1 MERRLQKINES
12 LRYFCSP
19 SSEGVA
25 MSMTRSVAL
34 FMLVTAVAACAK
46 KEASRAA
53 DTTRVDTTSAAPA
66 MGPGAAADTGAAATT
81 ASAAPMTDP
90 NIVFILHAANSADS
104 ARGKLAE
111 SKGTSPEVKSFGKLM
126 VGEHHALNQQGD
138 ALAKKLNVT
147 PVAPAND
154 QSEAQAR
161 MEMDSLTALAKGA
174 AWDKAYIAYEI
185 GYHQAV
191 KDIATKALAQAQNA
205 ELKALITKAAPVIQA
220 HLDKAQAIQTK
231 LGS

>member
-1 MERRLQKINES
+1 
-12 LRYFCSP
+12 
-19 SSEGVA
+19 
-25 MSMTRSVAL
+25 MSTTRTVAL
-34 FMLVTAVAACAK
+34 LLVITVAACAK
-46 KEASRAA
+46 KEASRG
-53 DTTRVDTTSAAPA
+53 VDTTLKVDTTAPSMAPPPAAETTA
-66 MGPGAAADTGAAATT
+66 AAATL
-81 ASAAPMTDP
+81 TDP
-90 NIVFILHAANSADS
+90 NIVFILHAANAADS

-111 SKGTSPEVKSFGKLM
+111 SKGTSADVKSFGKLM
-126 VGEHHALNQQGD
+126 AGEHHALNAQGD

-154 QSEAQAR
+154 QSEAQAK

-205 ELKALITKAAPVIQA
+205 ELKALITKAAPIIQA

-231 LGS
+231 MGS

>member
-1 MERRLQKINES
+1 MDRQLQKINEY
-12 LRYFCSP
+12 LRFFCSP

-25 MSMTRSVAL
+25 MSTTRTVAL
-34 FMLVTAVAACAK
+34 LLVITVAACAK
-46 KEASRAA
+46 KEASRG
-53 DTTRVDTTSAAPA
+53 VDTTLKVDTTAPSMA
-66 MGPGAAADTGAAATT
+66 PPPAETTAAAAAL
-81 ASAAPMTDP
+81 TDP
-90 NIVFILHAANSADS
+90 NIVFILHAANAADS

-111 SKGTSPEVKSFGKLM
+111 SKGTSADVKSFGKLM
-126 VGEHHALNQQGD
+126 VGEHHSLNMQGD
-138 ALAKKLNVT
+138 ALAKKLSVT

-154 QSEAQAR
+154 QSEAQAK

-191 KDIATKALAQAQNA
+191 KDIATKALAAAQNA
-205 ELKALITKAAPVIQA
+205 ELKALIKKAAPIIQA

>member
-1 MERRLQKINES
+1 
-12 LRYFCSP
+12 
-19 SSEGVA
+19 
-25 MSMTRSVAL
+25 MSTTRTIAL
-34 FMLVTAVAACAK
+34 LMVVTVAACAK

-53 DTTRVDTTSAAPA
+53 DTLKVDTTGAAPA
-66 MGPGAAADTGAAATT
+66 AVTPPPAETTAAATT
-81 ASAAPMTDP
+81 LSDP
-90 NIVFILHAANSADS
+90 NIVFVLHAANAADS

-111 SKGTSPEVKSFGKLM
+111 TKGTSPEVKSYGKLM
-126 VGEHHALNQQGD
+126 VGEHHTLNEQGD

-174 AWDKAYIAYEI
+174 AWDKAYIAYEV
-185 GYHQAV
+185 GYHQAL

-205 ELKALITKAAPVIQA
+205 ELKALITKATPIIQA

-231 LGS
+231 MGS

>member
-1 MERRLQKINES
+1 
-12 LRYFCSP
+12 
-19 SSEGVA
+19 
-25 MSMTRSVAL
+25 
-34 FMLVTAVAACAK
+34 MLVTAAAACAK

-53 DTTRVDTTSAAPA
+53 DTTRVDTTAAAPSMGAAPA
-66 MGPGAAADTGAAATT
+66 DTAAAASTAAL
-81 ASAAPMTDP
+81 TDP
-90 NIVFILHAANSADS
+90 NIVFILHAANTADS

-111 SKGTSPEVKSFGKLM
+111 TKGTSADVKSFGKLM

-154 QSEAQAR
+154 QSEAQAKA
-161 MEMDSLTALAKGA
+161 EMDSLTALAKGA
-174 AWDKAYIAYEI
+174 AWDKAYIAYEV

-191 KDIATKALAQAQNA
+191 LDIATKALAASQNA
-205 ELKALITKAAPVIQA
+205 ELKALITKAAPVIQH
-220 HLDKAQAIQTK
+220 HLDRAKEIQTK

>member
-1 MERRLQKINES
+1 MDRQLQKINEY
-12 LRYFCSP
+12 LRFFCSP

-25 MSMTRSVAL
+25 MSTTRTVAL
-34 FMLVTAVAACAK
+34 LLVITVAACAK
-46 KEASRAA
+46 KEASRGV
-53 DTTRVDTTSAAPA
+53 DTTLRVDTTAPSMAPPPAAETT
-66 MGPGAAADTGAAATT
+66 AAAAAL
-81 ASAAPMTDP
+81 TDP
-90 NIVFILHAANSADS
+90 NIVFILHAANAADS

-111 SKGTSPEVKSFGKLM
+111 SKGTSADVKQYGKM
-126 VGEHHALNQQGD
+126 MAGEHHALNQQGD

-147 PVAPAND
+147 PVAPPND

-161 MEMDSLTALAKGA
+161 AEMDSLTALAKGA

-185 GYHQAV
+185 GYHQAL
-191 KDIATKALAQAQNA
+191 KDIATKALAQAQNE
-205 ELKALITKAAPVIQA
+205 ELKALITKAAPIVQA

>member
-1 MERRLQKINES
+1 MDRQLQKINEY
-12 LRYFCSP
+12 LRFFCSP

-25 MSMTRSVAL
+25 MSTTRTVAL
-34 FMLVTAVAACAK
+34 LLVITVAACAK
-46 KEASRAA
+46 KEASRG
-53 DTTRVDTTSAAPA
+53 VDTTLKVDTTAPSMA
-66 MGPGAAADTGAAATT
+66 PPPAETTATAAAL
-81 ASAAPMTDP
+81 TDP
-90 NIVFILHAANSADS
+90 NIVFILHAANAADS

-111 SKGTSPEVKSFGKLM
+111 SKGTSADVKSFGKLM
-126 VGEHHALNQQGD
+126 VGEHHALNAQGD
-138 ALAKKLNVT
+138 ALAKKLSVT

-154 QSEAQAR
+154 QSEAQAK

-191 KDIATKALAQAQNA
+191 KDIATKALAAAQTA
-205 ELKALITKAAPVIQA
+205 ELKALSTKAAPIIQA

>member
-1 MERRLQKINES
+1 
-12 LRYFCSP
+12 
-19 SSEGVA
+19 
-25 MSMTRSVAL
+25 MSTTRTVAL
-34 FMLVTAVAACAK
+34 LLVITVAACAK
-46 KEASRAA
+46 KEASRG
-53 DTTRVDTTSAAPA
+53 VDTTLKVDTTAPSMA
-66 MGPGAAADTGAAATT
+66 PPPAETTAAAATL
-81 ASAAPMTDP
+81 TDP
-90 NIVFILHAANSADS
+90 NIVFILHAANAADS

-111 SKGTSPEVKSFGKLM
+111 SKGTSADVKSFGKLM
-126 VGEHHALNQQGD
+126 VGEHHALNAQGD
-138 ALAKKLNVT
+138 ALAKKLSVT

-154 QSEAQAR
+154 QSEAQAK

-191 KDIATKALAQAQNA
+191 KDIATKALAQAQHA
-205 ELKALITKAAPVIQA
+205 ELKALITKAAPIIQA

>member
-1 MERRLQKINES
+1 MERQLQKINEC
-12 LRYFCSP
+12 LCFFCSP

-25 MSMTRSVAL
+25 MSTTRTVAL
-34 FMLVTAVAACAK
+34 LLVITVAACAK
-46 KEASRAA
+46 KEASRG
-53 DTTRVDTTSAAPA
+53 VDTTLKVDTTAPSMAPPPAAETTA
-66 MGPGAAADTGAAATT
+66 AAATL
-81 ASAAPMTDP
+81 TDP
-90 NIVFILHAANSADS
+90 NIVFILHAANAADS

-111 SKGTSPEVKSFGKLM
+111 SKGTSADVKQFGKLM
-126 VGEHHALNQQGD
+126 VGEHHSLNMQGD
-138 ALAKKLNVT
+138 ALAKKLSVT

-154 QSEAQAR
+154 QSEAQAK

-205 ELKALITKAAPVIQA
+205 ELKALITKAAPIIQA

>member
-1 MERRLQKINES
+1 
-12 LRYFCSP
+12 
-19 SSEGVA
+19 
-25 MSMTRSVAL
+25 MSTTRTVAL
-34 FMLVTAVAACAK
+34 LLVITVAACAK
-46 KEASRAA
+46 KEASRG
-53 DTTRVDTTSAAPA
+53 VDTTLKVDTTAPSMA
-66 MGPGAAADTGAAATT
+66 PPPAETTAAAAAL
-81 ASAAPMTDP
+81 TDP
-90 NIVFILHAANSADS
+90 NIVFILHAANTADS

-111 SKGTSPEVKSFGKLM
+111 SKGTSADVKSFGKLM
-126 VGEHHALNQQGD
+126 VGEHHALNAQGD

-154 QSEAQAR
+154 QSEAQAKT
-161 MEMDSLTALAKGA
+161 EMDSLTALAKGA

-205 ELKALITKAAPVIQA
+205 ELKALITKAAPIIQA

-231 LGS
+231 MGS

>member
-1 MERRLQKINES
+1 
-12 LRYFCSP
+12 
-19 SSEGVA
+19 
-25 MSMTRSVAL
+25 MSTTRTVAL
-34 FMLVTAVAACAK
+34 FMLVTAAACAK
-46 KEASRAA
+46 KEAMRAG
-53 DTTRVDTTSAAPA
+53 DTTRVDTTGGAPA
-66 MGPGAAADTGAAATT
+66 MAPPPAAETT
-81 ASAAPMTDP
+81 AAVAPMTDA
-90 NIVFILHAANSADS
+90 NIVFVLHAANAADS
-104 ARGKLAE
+104 ARGHLAE
-111 SKGTSPEVKSFGKLM
+111 TKGTSADVKSFGKLM

-191 KDIATKALAQAQNA
+191 KDIATKALATAQNA
-205 ELKALITKAAPVIQA
+205 ELKTLITQAAPVIQK
-220 HLDKAQAIQTK
+220 HLDRAQAIQTK

>member
-1 MERRLQKINES
+1 MERRLQKLNES
-12 LRYFCSP
+12 LRFFCSP

-25 MSMTRSVAL
+25 MSTTRTVAL
-34 FMLVTAVAACAK
+34 LLVITVAACAK
-46 KEASRAA
+46 KEASRG
-53 DTTRVDTTSAAPA
+53 VDTTLKVDTTAPSMAPPPAAETTA
-66 MGPGAAADTGAAATT
+66 AAATL
-81 ASAAPMTDP
+81 TDP
-90 NIVFILHAANSADS
+90 NIVFILHAANAADS

-111 SKGTSPEVKSFGKLM
+111 SKGTSADVKQFGKLM
-126 VGEHHALNQQGD
+126 VGEHHSLNMQGD
-138 ALAKKLNVT
+138 ALAKKLSVT

-154 QSEAQAR
+154 QSEAQAK

-191 KDIATKALAQAQNA
+191 MDIATKALSQAQNA

-220 HLDKAQAIQTK
+220 HLDKAKAIQTK

>member
-1 MERRLQKINES
+1 
-12 LRYFCSP
+12 
-19 SSEGVA
+19 
-25 MSMTRSVAL
+25 MSTTRTVAL
-34 FMLVTAVAACAK
+34 LLVITVAACAK
-46 KEASRAA
+46 KEASRG
-53 DTTRVDTTSAAPA
+53 VDTTLKVDTTAPSMA
-66 MGPGAAADTGAAATT
+66 PPPAETTAAAAAL
-81 ASAAPMTDP
+81 TDP
-90 NIVFILHAANSADS
+90 NIVFILHAANAADS

-111 SKGTSPEVKSFGKLM
+111 SKGTSADVKSFGKLM
-126 VGEHHALNQQGD
+126 VGEHHALNAQGD
-138 ALAKKLNVT
+138 ALAKKLSVT

-154 QSEAQAR
+154 QSEAQAK

-191 KDIATKALAQAQNA
+191 MDIATKALSQAQNA

-220 HLDKAQAIQTK
+220 HLDKAKAIQTK

>member
-1 MERRLQKINES
+1 LERRLQKIKEY
-12 LRYFCSP
+12 LRFFCSP

-25 MSMTRSVAL
+25 MSTTRTVAL

-46 KEASRAA
+46 KEANRA
-53 DTTRVDTTSAAPA
+53 DTTRVDTTSAAPS
-66 MGPGAAADTGAAATT
+66 MGPAAGADTAAT
-81 ASAAPMTDP
+81 ASAAALTDP
-90 NIVFILHAANSADS
+90 NIVFILHAANAADS

-111 SKGTSPEVKSFGKLM
+111 SKGTSADVKSFGKLM

-154 QSEAQAR
+154 QSEAQAKA
-161 MEMDSLTALAKGA
+161 EMDSLTALAKGA
-174 AWDKAYIAYEI
+174 AWDKAYIAYEV

-191 KDIATKALAQAQNA
+191 LDIATKALAASQNA
-205 ELKALITKAAPVIQA
+205 ELKALITKAAPVIQH
-220 HLDKAQAIQTK
+220 HLDRAKEIQTK